1 MSTAKAARSAKTGA
15 APARAGKR
23 RPSAQER
30 EVAEL
35 MERIDRKLDDL
46 LAKSNDL
53 LRDLDTRRGA

>member
-1 MSTAKAARSAKTGA
+1 MSTAKAARSAKAGA
-15 APARAGKR
+15 APTRAGKR
-23 RPSAQER
+23 RVSAEER

-46 LAKSNDL
+46 LAKSQDL